1 MTLLI
6 VIIALALIF
15 DYINGF
21 HDAANSIATVVSTK
35 VLTPFQAVL
44 WAALFNTVA
53 FWIFKDHAVA
63 NSISKTV
70 YKEFITLPVIFSG
83 ILAAIFW
90 NLLTWW
96 YGIPSSSSHTLIGGF
111 AGAAIAHALSVKGI
125 HFSWAKIVDAD
136 TIIKTILFIFLAP
149 LIGIVTSMF
158 ITVVTIMRNIWF
170 RIGIIVVTT
179 LLTAFLF
186 DYFENSKMNENA
198 EKFYGIDKYKK
209 EVAALKS
216 ELTNLNGYGETD
228 TILSKKLKLTQEKL
242 TKATASFNSVHPF
255 IENFDNTSA
264 NYIAKVA
271 KDSGWLD
278 QIAISKLKDA
288 ARNANDFLVLE
299 AKAPENDSAKKEYDI
314 AKVVTEEYK
323 APVKLFLAGNIS
335 VDSTVILLNQIYP
348 LQPKNIDKVKAK
360 LANFNIEKAFAD
372 EIDKADNTMIVNG
385 IFGTALIFILI
396 YLYVEKIKTP
406 TALTVGNMFKKLQ
419 LFSSAAFSIGH
430 GGNDAQKVMG
440 IIGAALIAS
449 GTIQDF
455 ASLPGWVPVA
465 CYLAIGLGTMS
476 GGWKIVKTMGSKITK
491 VTPLEGVAA
500 ETAGA
505 FTLFFTG
512 QMGIPVSTTHTIT
525 GSIIGVGATKRL
537 SAVRWGVTTNLL
549 WAWVLTIPVSA
560 VLAAITYF
568 IVKFFLG

>member
-198 EKFYGIDKYKK
+198 EKFYDIDKYKK

-549 WAWVLTIPVSA
+549 WAWILTIPVSA

>member
-44 WAALFNTVA
+44 WAALFNVVA

-70 YKEFITLPVIFSG
+70 YKDFITLPVIFSG
-83 ILAAIFW
+83 LLAAIFW

-111 AGAAIAHALSVKGI
+111 AGAAIAHALMIKGI
-125 HFSWAKIVDAD
+125 DYSWAKIVDAD

-149 LIGIVTSMF
+149 IIGIIISIF
-158 ITVVTIMRNIWF
+158 ITVVTIMRNVWI
-170 RIGIIVVTT
+170 RLCIISVVTFAT
-179 LLTAFLF
+179 VLMF
-186 DYFENSKMNENA
+186 DHFEASKMNENVQ
-198 EKFYGIDKYKK
+198 KFYGIDKYKK
-209 EVAALKS
+209 EVSNINEELK
-216 ELTNLNGYGETD
+216 TNKAD
-228 TILSKKLKLTQEKL
+228 TILLANLAINEDKLS
-242 TKATASFNSVHPF
+242 KATAFYEQIKPSVD
-255 IENFDNTSA
+255 NFDQLGADSIAEIANT
-264 NYIAKVA
+264 N
-271 KDSGWLD
+271 GWL
-278 QIAISKLKDA
+278 AGVAVSKLKDEV
-288 ARNANDFLVLE
+288 RNANDFLVLE
-299 AKAPENDSAKKEYDI
+299 AKAPENKDAKAEYAI
-314 AKVVTEEYK
+314 AKDITEGYK
-323 APVKLFLAGNIS
+323 APLKLYLEGTIDL
-335 VDSTVILLNQIYP
+335 DSTLVLVNSIYP
-348 LQPKNIDKVKAK
+348 IQAKNIDKVKAK
-360 LANFNIEKAFAD
+360 ITKFNIEKTFSN
-372 EIDKADNTMIVNG
+372 EIDKSDNTMIVYG
-385 IFGTALIFILI
+385 IIGSSILFMLVYI
-396 YLYVEKIKTP
+396 YVEKIKTP
-406 TALTVGNMFKKLQ
+406 TARSVAYMFKKLQ

-449 GTIQDF
+449 GSIQDF
-455 ASLPGWVPVA
+455 GQLPNWVPIA

-476 GGWKIVKTMGSKITK
+476 GGWKIIKTMGSRITK

-549 WAWVLTIPVSA
+549 WAWVLTIPVSG

-568 IVKFFLG
+568 IVSYIIK

>member
-83 ILAAIFW
+83 LLAAIFW

-111 AGAAIAHALSVKGI
+111 AGAAIAHALSIKGI
-125 HFSWAKIVDAD
+125 NFSWAKIVDAD

-149 LIGIVTSMF
+149 LIGIITSMF

-170 RIGIIVVTT
+170 RIGIIILTT

-186 DYFENSKMNENA
+186 DYFENSKMNENTQ
-198 EKFYGIDKYKK
+198 KFYGIDKYKK
-209 EVAALKS
+209 ELSTIQS
-216 ELTNLNGYGETD
+216 ELAENKAD
-228 TILSKKLKLTQEKL
+228 TILLKKLTLTEEKL
-242 TKATASFNSVHPF
+242 TKATASFNLVHPL

-278 QIAISKLKDA
+278 QIAVSKLKDA
-288 ARNANDFLVLE
+288 VRNANDFLVLE

-314 AKVVTEEYK
+314 AKVITGEYK
-323 APVKLFLAGNIS
+323 APVKLFLAGTIS
-335 VDSTVILLNQIYP
+335 VDSTVLLINQIYP
-348 LQPKNIDKVKAK
+348 IQAKNMDKVKAK
-360 LANFNIEKAFAD
+360 LTNFNIEKTFAE

-449 GTIQDF
+449 GSIQDF
-455 ASLPGWVPVA
+455 ASLPSWVPVA

-549 WAWVLTIPVSA
+549 WAWILTIPVSA

-568 IVKFFLG
+568 IVKYFLG

>member
-44 WAALFNTVA
+44 WAALFNVVA

-70 YKEFITLPVIFSG
+70 YKDFITLPVIFSG
-83 ILAAIFW
+83 LLAAIFW

-111 AGAAIAHALSVKGI
+111 AGAAIAHALMIKGI
-125 HFSWAKIVDAD
+125 DYSWAKIVDAD

-149 LIGIVTSMF
+149 IIGIIISIF
-158 ITVVTIMRNIWF
+158 ITVVTIMRNVWI
-170 RIGIIVVTT
+170 RLCIISVVTFAT
-179 LLTAFLF
+179 VLMF
-186 DYFENSKMNENA
+186 DYFEGSKMNENVQ
-198 EKFYGIDKYKK
+198 KFYGIDKYKK
-209 EVAALKS
+209 EVSNINEELK
-216 ELTNLNGYGETD
+216 TNKSD
-228 TILSKKLKLTQEKL
+228 TILLANLAMNEEKL
-242 TKATASFNSVHPF
+242 SKATAFYEQIKPSVD
-255 IENFDNTSA
+255 NFDKLGADS
-264 NYIAKVA
+264 IAVIA
-271 KDSGWLD
+271 HSNGWL
-278 QIAISKLKDA
+278 AGVAVSKLKDEV
-288 ARNANDFLVLE
+288 RNANDFLVLE
-299 AKAPENDSAKKEYDI
+299 AKAPENKDAKAEYVI
-314 AKVVTEEYK
+314 AKDVTEGYK
-323 APVKLFLAGNIS
+323 APLKLYLEGTIDL
-335 VDSTVILLNQIYP
+335 DSTLVLVNSIYP
-348 LQPKNIDKVKAK
+348 IQAKNIDKVKAK
-360 LANFNIEKAFAD
+360 ITKFNIEKTFSS
-372 EIDKADNTMIVNG
+372 EIDKSDNTMIVYG
-385 IFGTALIFILI
+385 IIGSSILFMLVYI
-396 YLYVEKIKTP
+396 YVEKIKTP
-406 TALTVGNMFKKLQ
+406 TARSVAYMFKKLQ

-449 GTIQDF
+449 GSIQDF
-455 ASLPGWVPVA
+455 GQLPNWVPIA

-476 GGWKIVKTMGSKITK
+476 GGWKIIKTMGSRITK

-549 WAWVLTIPVSA
+549 WAWVLTIPVSG

-568 IVKFFLG
+568 IVSYIIK